1 MRVRDIEEL
10 DNLAIS
16 RKLKKRWVGS
26 GSSRVVYAL
35 SSRRVIKLAE
45 GEAGIEQ
52 NAQEVKISEKYGHT
66 GLLARVIWY
75 HPEYRWI
82 VAEKA
87 RKAHRIGL
95 CPAHLTMSRRAGI
108 LDIEHIDNWG
118 MIGKRLVLCDYGL
131 NEDIWFVFYAQ
142 RRGYCCI

>member
-1 MRVRDIEEL
+1 MRVRDIEGL

-35 SSRRVIKLAE
+35 SPRRVIKLAE

-82 VAEKA
+82 VAERV
-87 RKAHRIGL
+87 RKLPEHRTV
-95 CPAHLTMSRRAGI
+95 PEFPRVFNDA
-108 LDIEHIDNWG
+108 DIMDTEHVDNWG
-118 MIGKRLVLCDYGL
+118 LLGKRLVLCDYGL
-131 NEDIWFVFYAQ
+131 NSDIYKIYYGGRFGSW
-142 RRGYCCI
+142 